1 MRPGL
6 LFASAALVF
15 GCGYHLAGAA
25 GDPLGPFDVTGGETR
40 TPYAEAMASAEEGA
54 RAELARAS
62 ALAAGGQGKTAMV
75 VEVLRVDET
84 GEAPALSRAGGARAE
99 GPIPLARALRVTVT
113 GRATLRHKGAVAR
126 DTGDVRA
133 AEVIAP
139 EGDPRAAILA
149 RDEAARRAARRL
161 GEILARR
168 LLGFPEPGDP

>member
-1 MRPGL
+1 MRSAL
-6 LFASAALVF
+6 LGACAALAL
-15 GCGYHLAGAA
+15 GCGYHVAGAA

-40 TPYAEAMASAEEGA
+40 TPYAEVMAAAEEGA
-54 RAELARAS
+54 RAELARVS
-62 ALAAGGQGKTAMV
+62 ALAAGGHGKTAIV

-84 GEAPALSRAGGARAE
+84 SEAPALFEGVEGPRARAV
-99 GPIPLARALRVTVT
+99 RVAVIGRGTV
-113 GRATLRHKGAVAR
+113 RRDGAIER

-133 AEVIAP
+133 DEVIAP
-139 EGDPRAAILA
+139 AGDPRAAILT